1 MNQFLYWYQQWQENS
16 IQVGFALAKVYLN
29 SLELMNAYVSVYRRT
44 FERII
49 EEKSRTFDNE
59 SAAVPGGSIP
69 TLYKTWI
76 KYTNKELRKELKSEE
91 FLSLLSEYTHSFIE
105 LHSSYR
111 VAGYPVDYFDQLLDS
126 FKQTFRIPLSISK
139 DFKLAPHDI
148 VYRRGK
154 VRLLHYRQ
162 DINKR
167 EDNKSRYLQPLLIVY
182 APINQFHI
190 LDLNARISVV
200 RNLLSNGLDVY
211 LLDCGYPSLEDNRLA
226 LSDYIDHI
234 HHAIQTIR
242 QQTGIEKASM
252 LGYCWGGI
260 FALIYAALNNDNVR
274 NLALMATPIDF
285 SKDETVLG
293 TWSKTIESGAMMDEF
308 GQMDGQLLDMIFL
321 MRNPPRYAFDKYLK
335 FLERLH
341 DEEFVSTFIDTERWL
356 YDTPPVPGNL
366 HRQIINDCYKH
377 NLLASNK
384 MELDG
389 GKRQKIDLR
398 KVTVPL
404 LTIVAERDDIV
415 SLESALAVN
424 DCVSSKDKATL
435 RNPGGHVALCISNE
449 AHRKLWPEVAK
460 WILSK

>member
-29 SLELMNAYVSVYRRT
+29 SLELMNAYVSVYRRM
-44 FERII
+44 FERTI
-49 EEKSRTFDNE
+49 EEKNRAFDNE
-59 SAAVPGGSIP
+59 SAAVPSGSMP

-76 KYTNKELRKELKSEE
+76 KYTDKELRKELKSED
-91 FLSLLSEYTHSFIE
+91 FLSLLSKYTHSLIE

-139 DFKLAPHDI
+139 HFKLAPHDI

-162 DINKR
+162 DVNKR

-211 LLDCGYPSLEDNRLA
+211 LLDWGYPSLEDNRLA
-226 LSDYIDHI
+226 LSDYIDHV
-234 HHAIQTIR
+234 HHAVQTIR
-242 QQTGIEKASM
+242 QQAGIEKASM

-260 FALIYAALNNDNVR
+260 FALIYAALHNDNIR
-274 NLALMATPIDF
+274 NLALMATPVDF

-293 TWSKTIESGAMMDEF
+293 TWSKTIKSGAMMDEF

-341 DEEFVSTFIDTERWL
+341 DKDFVSTFIDTESWL
-356 YDTPPVPGNL
+356 YDTPPIPGNL
-366 HRQIINDCYKH
+366 NLQIINDCYKH

-384 MELDG
+384 MELDSG
-389 GKRQKIDLR
+389 RRQKIDLR

-435 RNPGGHVALCISNE
+435 RNPGGHVSLCISNE